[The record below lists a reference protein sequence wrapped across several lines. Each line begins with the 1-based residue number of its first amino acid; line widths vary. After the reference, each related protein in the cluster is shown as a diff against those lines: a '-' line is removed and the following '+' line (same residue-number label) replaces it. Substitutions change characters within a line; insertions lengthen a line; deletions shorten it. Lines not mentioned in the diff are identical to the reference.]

1 MTRTV
6 LLSAAALFLLS
17 GCTAKLADPEIS
29 FAPPEYV
36 EQIPAKEE
44 EQDFTSTGSVFGQ
57 GDNPLFSDHKA
68 MHVNDIVT
76 VLITES
82 AKSSNT
88 ASRALAKSDSLNLGG
103 GVFANNG
110 TSSTV
115 DKYVNKLNNL
125 GNIGFGAESS
135 SEFSGS
141 GSTSKDASFTTT
153 ISARII
159 KVLQNGNY
167 FIEGRREIMID
178 NEKQII
184 QLSGVIRPYD
194 IDQDN
199 IIQSS
204 QIADAKI
211 FYGNQGGMDRA
222 TQRGWGSKMVDA
234 VWPF

>member
-1 MTRTV
+1 MIRTA
-6 LLSAAALFLLS
+6 LLSAATLLMLT
-17 GCTAKLADPEIS
+17 GCTAQLTDPEIS

-36 EQIPAKEE
+36 EQIPAKED

-88 ASRALAKSDSLNLGG
+88 ASRALSKTDSLTLGG
-103 GVFANNG
+103 GAAVNNG

-115 DKYVNKLNNL
+115 DKYVNKLNNIA
-125 GNIGFGAESS
+125 NVGFSADSGST
-135 SEFSGS
+135 FSGA

-159 KVLQNGNY
+159 KVMQNGNY

-199 IIQSS
+199 LIQSS

-211 FYGNQGGMDRA
+211 FYGNQGDMDRT
-222 TQRGWGSKMVDA
+222 TQRGWGSKIANA

>member
-1 MTRTV
+1 MLT
-6 LLSAAALFLLS
+6 
-17 GCTAKLADPEIS
+17 GCTAQLTDPEIS

-36 EQIPAKEE
+36 EQIPAKED

-88 ASRALAKSDSLNLGG
+88 ASRALSKTDSLSLGG
-103 GVFANNG
+103 GVAANNG
-110 TSSTV
+110 NSDTMT
-115 DKYVNKLNNL
+115 KIVNGINNVTNL
-125 GNIGFGAESS
+125 GFSADSGST
-135 SEFSGS
+135 FSGS
-141 GSTSKDASFTTT
+141 GSTSKDATFTTT

-159 KVLQNGNY
+159 KVMQNGNY

-199 IIQSS
+199 LIQSS

-211 FYGNQGGMDRA
+211 FYGNQGDMDRS
-222 TQRGWGSKMVDA
+222 TQRGWGSKIANA

>member
-1 MTRTV
+1 MIRT
-6 LLSAAALFLLS
+6 LTLSAAAMLLLG
-17 GCTAKLADPEIS
+17 GCTAKLTDPEIS
-29 FAPPEYV
+29 FKPPEYV
-36 EQIPAKEE
+36 EQIPSREE
-44 EQDFTSTGSVFGQ
+44 EQDFASTGSIFGQ

-82 AKSSNT
+82 ASSSNS
-88 ASRALAKSDSLNLGG
+88 ASRALAKSDALDLGG
-103 GVFANNG
+103 GVAVNNG
-110 TSSTV
+110 GSGTVSKIVDGINKVGNVGFSATSGSNFT
-115 DKYVNKLNNL
+115 
-125 GNIGFGAESS
+125 
-135 SEFSGS
+135 GS
-141 GSTSKDASFTTT
+141 GSTSKDASFSTT

-194 IDQDN
+194 IDQN
-199 IIQSS
+199 NRIESS
-204 QIADAKI
+204 QVADARI
-211 FYGNQGGMDRA
+211 YYGSQGEIDRS
-222 TQRGWGSKMVDA
+222 TQRSWGSKIVES

>member
-1 MTRTV
+1 MIRTLIAATAAM
-6 LLSAAALFLLS
+6 LLLG

-36 EQIPAKEE
+36 EQIPSKED
-44 EQDFTSTGSVFGQ
+44 EQDFTSTGSIFGQ

-76 VLITES
+76 VMITES
-82 AKSSNT
+82 AKSTNT
-88 ASRALAKSDSLNLGG
+88 ASRAHSKSDSLALGG
-103 GVFANNG
+103 GVGTNNG
-110 TSSTV
+110 GSDTV
-115 DKYVNKLNNL
+115 SNLVDGLNKVS
-125 GNIGFGAESS
+125 NIGFSADSS
-135 SEFSGS
+135 STFSGS
-141 GSTSKDASFTTT
+141 GSTSKDASFSTT

-194 IDQDN
+194 IDQN
-199 IIQSS
+199 NQIGSS

-211 FYGNQGGMDRA
+211 YYGNQGDMDRS
-222 TQRGWGSKMVDA
+222 TQRGWGSKIANA